1 MQILTSVA
9 EMQKYSRSLQR
20 QGLRVGFVP
29 TMGYL
34 HDGHVSL
41 VELAQRHSD
50 VVGASIFVNPTQFS
64 PTEDLA
70 QYPRDFDGDSA
81 KLQSAGCQ
89 FIFFPPVQEMYPDG
103 ASTVVEVEGVTSRYE
118 GAFRPTH
125 FRGVTTIVAKLFNS
139 VLPDVAA
146 FGQKDAQQVAVVRKM
161 MQDLNFPIQLLVGE
175 TVREPDG
182 LAMSSRNVYL
192 SPEDRAHGLSI
203 SAALRAAQQLAATG
217 GTLREVEHALHNL
230 LSPAIVLDY
239 ADVVDPQTFHP
250 ATDSSAEWL
259 GIIAGKIGR
268 TRLIDNML
276 LRSIPQ

>member
-1 MQILTSVA
+1 MHILTSVA

-217 GTLREVEHALHNL
+217 GTLREVEHALRSQ
-230 LSPAIVLDY
+230 LSPAIALDY